1 MNSIKIATFGNE
13 FFDFDP
19 NQFTNNSSEYVVKG
33 SKFINPTK
41 SNSIN
46 KPVIGCGIYSEG
58 QLVAENVQMSRME
71 IAYIYKD
78 YISVG
83 KKYNIYCT
91 KEGYFPQA
99 YTDIYMS
106 TVIGKKINKNY
117 FYYTDKYLYL
127 SLNDGILGTNISN
140 HNSGIEKNG
149 EVNMLFLS
157 NIAEFKVVLAE

>member
-1 MNSIKIATFGNE
+1 MNFLILIQIN
-13 FFDFDP
+13 
-19 NQFTNNSSEYVVKG
+19 FTNNSSEYVVKG

-83 KKYNIYCT
+83 KNTIYIVQ
-91 KEGYFPQA
+91 KK
-99 YTDIYMS
+99 DI
-106 TVIGKKINKNY
+106 
-117 FYYTDKYLYL
+117 
-127 SLNDGILGTNISN
+127 
-140 HNSGIEKNG
+140 
-149 EVNMLFLS
+149 FLKL
-157 NIAEFKVVLAE
+157 IQIYI

>member
-1 MNSIKIATFGNE
+1 MNFLILI
-13 FFDFDP
+13 P

-78 YISVG
+78 YIG
-83 KKYNIYCT
+83 KRVYHK
-91 KEGYFPQA
+91 
-99 YTDIYMS
+99 
-106 TVIGKKINKNY
+106 GKRAHAVVK
-117 FYYTDKYLYL
+117 TCDGKYLGLKFENNPGKVSNFDLEMCL
-127 SLNDGILGTNISN
+127 SKGW
-140 HNSGIEKNG
+140 IEI
-149 EVNMLFLS
+149 V
-157 NIAEFKVVLAE
+157 